1 MSGKRVADYRKRLGM
16 SQVDLAEKTG
26 STKMQISRLEAG
38 KRRLTEEWRI
48 KIAAALRC
56 TPDDLLDDDPYFI
69 YPQSKINLPLVPVSE
84 LMVGA
89 PFTAGQRDLP
99 IRGWTMAPEG
109 TATLAATIDYTWRTP
124 ELSGV
129 QDAFAVYMQGVDM
142 DEALTEG
149 TILLIHPHAPV
160 RSRDYCL
167 IVLTSGAA
175 LVRRMLSRTATEY
188 LVRQYTPALDT
199 VIAASDVAQI
209 YRICGT
215 QMP

>member
-1 MSGKRVADYRKRLGM
+1 MSGQRVADYRKRLGM
-16 SQVDLAEKTG
+16 SQVDLAEKIGT
-26 STKMQISRLEAG
+26 TKMQISRLEAG
-38 KRRLTEEWRI
+38 KRRLTEEWRV
-48 KIAAALRC
+48 KIAAVLRC
-56 TPDDLLDDDPYFI
+56 TPDDLLDDVPYI
-69 YPQSKINLPLVPVSE
+69 GKTNTKKHLPPVPVSE
-84 LMVGA
+84 LMVNA
-89 PFTAGQRDLP
+89 PFKAGQRDLP
-99 IRGWTMAPEG
+99 IRGWTMAPDG
-109 TATLAATIDYTWRTP
+109 TATLATIIDHTWRTP

-129 QDAFAVYMQGVDM
+129 QDAFAVYMQGVEM

-149 TILLIHPHAPV
+149 TILLVHPHAPV

-175 LVRRMLSRTATEY
+175 MVRRLLSRTATEY